1 MRVNPWW
8 ESILGGSQSLVG
20 VNPWWELV
28 FGGSQS
34 LAESIFEGIIAW
46 DISKFQKFRDWH
58 IFQTETRINSAKD
71 LPCNEL
77 TLTKDLPLPLI
88 ESHINSTNN

>member
-1 MRVNPWW
+1 M
-8 ESILGGSQSLVG
+8 G
-20 VNPWWELV
+20 VNPWRELV

-46 DISKFQKFRDWH
+46 DISKFLKFRDWH
-58 IFQTETRINSAKD
+58 IFQTETKINPAKD
-71 LPCNEL
+71 LPCNKL
-77 TLTKDLPLPLI
+77 TLTKDLLPPLI